1 MNFCEVGMAETVN
14 IGSMAEII
22 SKDIF
27 THLGWSMRGPKNENY
42 PCVESSH
49 NRKTH
54 PADVVF
60 SYAEPYEDKITHI
73 LCDLKSYSKE
83 SIKAQELKKALE
95 NLNESLTCAR
105 RNVEWNESYVF
116 TDKPI
121 NVKGMLF
128 IYNHDNN
135 YDSDFLGLFKK
146 ATEKVVIEKGNIISV
161 IGPKKIT
168 YLANI
173 CSNIERLR
181 GRKELP
187 DEEFCGFFYPEQLR
201 RNIYHDPAKL
211 PLTIEQV
218 GGSFHIYRY
227 SEAKEANTI
236 SGLDVYMEEKENE
249 FENFQHLF
257 DYLRKYNCLQSVN
270 KVRVFIPFSRETTSN
285 NFKKALS
292 IYEQTVDKIFAKKL
306 SPLIKYEHMHTI
318 VPQFFSK
325 EIGLRH
331 E

>member
-1 MNFCEVGMAETVN
+1 MAETMN
-14 IGSMAEII
+14 IGRMAEII
-22 SKDIF
+22 SGDIF
-27 THLGWSMRGPKNENY
+27 DHFRWSVGGPKNENY
-42 PCVESSH
+42 PCVEEAHS
-49 NRKTH
+49 RKKH

-73 LCDLKSYSKE
+73 LCDLKSYAKG
-83 SIKAQELKKALE
+83 SIRPQDVKKAIE
-95 NLNESLTCAR
+95 DLNESLTCAR
-105 RNVEWNESYVF
+105 KNVEWNETYVF

-128 IYNHDNN
+128 IYNHDNE
-135 YDSDFLGLFKK
+135 YDNNFFELFKK
-146 ATEKVVIEKGNIISV
+146 ATDKINVDRGNIISV
-161 IGPKKIT
+161 IGPKKII

-187 DEEFCGFFYPEQLR
+187 EKDFCGFFYPEQPIR
-201 RNIYHDPAKL
+201 KIYHDPSRL
-211 PLTIEQV
+211 PLTIEQI
-218 GGSFHIYRY
+218 GGSFQIVRY

-236 SGLDVYMEEKENE
+236 GGLDVYMEDKENE

-270 KVRVFIPFSRETTSN
+270 KVRVFIPFSKESTQI
-285 NFKKALS
+285 NFKKALK
-292 IYEQTVDKIFAKKL
+292 IYEETVDENFAQKL
-306 SPLIKYEHMHTI
+306 SPLINYEHMHILT
-318 VPQFFSK
+318 PQFFSQ
-325 EIGLRH
+325 EIGMRY